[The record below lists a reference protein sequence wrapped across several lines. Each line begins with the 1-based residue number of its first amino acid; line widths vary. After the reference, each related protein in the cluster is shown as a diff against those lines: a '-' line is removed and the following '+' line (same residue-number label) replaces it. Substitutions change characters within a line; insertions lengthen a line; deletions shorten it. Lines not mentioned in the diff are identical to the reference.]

1 MSVDA
6 VMELL
11 ALGGDDVLVDIGS
24 GDGRFVVSAARA
36 GATAIGVECQGPLV
50 ARTARTARDNVAMAG
65 VGKRAA
71 FLHADVMTLPSVVS
85 PATVVTM
92 FPTPAGFEVLIPWLQ
107 PAVRPGTWIVSLT
120 WPVPGWRPHRVVLVV
135 DASDRRS

>member
-6 VMELL
+6 VMKLL

-24 GDGRFVVSAARA
+24 SDGRFVVSAARA

-50 ARTARTARDNVAMAG
+50 ARTARDNVAMAG

-85 PATVVTM
+85 RATVVTM

-107 PAVRPGTWIVSLT
+107 PAVRPGTCIVSLP